1 MFKFDPLYDTFMHNV
16 DMLTETL
23 FIKYIQP
30 FPINVFT
37 YAGPSIDIMNIM
49 AFVVLNIFQEKLWDV
64 DTF

>member
-1 MFKFDPLYDTFMHNV
+1 MLKFDPLYDTFMHNV

-30 FPINVFT
+30 FPIKVVT

>member
-1 MFKFDPLYDTFMHNV
+1 MFKFDPHYDTFMHNV

-30 FPINVFT
+30 FPINGVT